1 MRSVIQ
7 RVTKANVVVNEKII
21 GEIENGLMVLIG
33 AEKSDTIEDVEWTV
47 DKILNLRI
55 FEDDN
60 QKMNLS
66 LLDVKGKILAISQFT
81 LLGDARKGRRP
92 SFTNA
97 ENPEKALYFYNK
109 FVELASKKVNVQQGE
124 FGAHMKVNLTNN
136 GPVTILIDS
145 RKNF

>member
-1 MRSVIQ
+1 MRTVIQ
-7 RVTKANVVVNEKII
+7 RVTNANVIVRDKII

-33 AEKSDTIEDVEWTV
+33 AEKNDTIEDVKWTV

-55 FEDDN
+55 FEDEN
-60 QKMNLS
+60 EKMNLS
-66 LLDVKGKILAISQFT
+66 LLDTKGKLLAISQFT
-81 LLGDARKGRRP
+81 LLADARKGRRP

-97 ENPEKALYFYNK
+97 EDPEKAVDFYNK
-109 FVELASKKVNVQQGE
+109 FIELASKEVEVQQGE

-145 RKNF
+145 RKKF